1 MLKYNIYYIFLHYLV
16 KWKKRG
22 KINTIPVVPKK
33 DIVWTII
40 EETFLHKTND
50 NAYVFKMFFY

>member
-50 NAYVFKMFFY
+50 NAYVF